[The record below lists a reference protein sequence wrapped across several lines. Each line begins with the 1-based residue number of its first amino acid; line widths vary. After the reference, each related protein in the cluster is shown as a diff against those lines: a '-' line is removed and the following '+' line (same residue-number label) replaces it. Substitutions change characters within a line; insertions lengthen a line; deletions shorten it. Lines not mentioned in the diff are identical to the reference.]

1 MAKRRNATDIA
12 PQDLMPIPTSVPLAN
27 AGAPA
32 AGVGATGFPAGTR
45 RITPLND
52 PTTGTGG
59 GIRRSTPA
67 APTTATGQTDARSII
82 TNLLRGF
89 GLQTLDKW
97 AWQLVTKGATA
108 DMITDELYQQPLF
121 KARFPGIFIRQEKG
135 LPAISPAD
143 YVTLEDDFY
152 NLIHQYGLPASV
164 LTPSFIGEQ
173 LIGNDV
179 SPSEIQDRIVKGYAM
194 VADAP
199 ASVQQTFKQWFGA
212 AGTGQLAGFFLNPKN
227 NADTLMKEAQMANI
241 QGAGI
246 NAGVNI
252 GKNRA
257 TQLAAMGDT
266 YAQISSQLNKLT
278 QTAGLYQANQQEGF
292 ENRPVRGA
300 TGQAY
305 HLTESNQGVNAALGL
320 SAAAEQEVEQ
330 RGLER
335 LNAFRGGGGAA
346 QTPTQGYIGLG
357 AAKAF

>member
-1 MAKRRNATDIA
+1 
-12 PQDLMPIPTSVPLAN
+12 V
-27 AGAPA
+27 
-32 AGVGATGFPAGTR
+32 
-45 RITPLND
+45 
-52 PTTGTGG
+52 
-59 GIRRSTPA
+59 
-67 APTTATGQTDARSII
+67 TGQTDARAVI

-89 GLQTLDKW
+89 GLQALDKW
-97 AWQLVTKGATA
+97 AYNLITHNATT

-143 YVTLEDDFY
+143 YITLEDDY
-152 NLIHQYGLPASV
+152 INLVGQYGLPKSV
-164 LTPSFIGEQ
+164 LTPEFIGNE
-173 LIGNDV
+173 IGNDI
-179 SPSEIQDRIVKGYAM
+179 SPTEFEDRIVKGYGM

-212 AGTGQLAGFFLNPKN
+212 AGSGQLAGFFLNPKN

-346 QTPTQGYIGLG
+346 QVPTQGYVGLG
-357 AAKAF
+357 SAKSM